1 MHEKLKF
8 YIGYLCFLM
17 QHMHFKII
25 LFSNDVVNVIEYAN
39 FVLFQKN
46 DHMYKFLCY
55 HPWRKSCKCLF

>member
-46 DHMYKFLCY
+46 DHMYKILCY
-55 HPWRKSCKCLF
+55 HT